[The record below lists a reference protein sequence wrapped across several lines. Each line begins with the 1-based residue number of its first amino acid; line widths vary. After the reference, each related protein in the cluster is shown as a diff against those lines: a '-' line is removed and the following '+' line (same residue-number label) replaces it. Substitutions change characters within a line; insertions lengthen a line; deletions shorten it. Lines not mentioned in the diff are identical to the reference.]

1 MSEWAGS
8 SVKKCYHQ
16 CSCPNNPSGQHQ
28 NIIFI
33 PCVAAK
39 FGTRWSFWSIQQGK
53 NVSYKAYW
61 FPKSKIIAFNPRCT
75 WPTLELLLLH
85 KLKKSI
91 KISQTESQPYNGEG
105 SESWFRF
112 NQQPTKNS
120 RYIYRMQNMIWEEI
134 KRIITVNNKTSD
146 CLFAINPYFSHY
158 GGGG

>member
-1 MSEWAGS
+1 MT
-8 SVKKCYHQ
+8 
-16 CSCPNNPSGQHQ
+16 
-28 NIIFI
+28 NIRI
-33 PCVAAK
+33 AA
-39 FGTRWSFWSIQQGK
+39 FTQTQ
-53 NVSYKAYW
+53 
-61 FPKSKIIAFNPRCT
+61 
-75 WPTLELLLLH
+75 
-85 KLKKSI
+85 KSI

-158 GGGG
+158 GGGGQYTNQITTTIFYSVQGLFLFSSACKLLPCLLSLFQTQSVNCWVG